1 MSKTVIDNELKKVA
15 ESFETVNVIEN
26 IIDKIKSKE
35 ILGVTFCTE
44 TEEFNLELN
53 ENDAKEWISYLK
65 AYKFHK
71 KSIGTSS
78 AKSAELLIT
87 NL

>member
-1 MSKTVIDNELKKVA
+1 MPKNVIDNELKKVS
-15 ESFETVNVIEN
+15 ESFEAVNTIEN
-26 IIDKIKSKE
+26 IIEKIKLKK